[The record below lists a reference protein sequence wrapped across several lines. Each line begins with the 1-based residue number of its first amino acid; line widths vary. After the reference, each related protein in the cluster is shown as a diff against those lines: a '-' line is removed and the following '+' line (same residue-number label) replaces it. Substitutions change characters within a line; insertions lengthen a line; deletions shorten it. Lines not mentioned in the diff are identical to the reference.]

1 MQNMSMFWRV
11 LIYQITHHS
20 VLQCVA
26 VCCSVWQWVAM
37 CGSLWQ
43 CVAVCCSAL
52 QRKLHVIVCC
62 SVLQCVAVCC
72 SVLQCVA
79 VCCSA
84 YYEHIWRMLIFRIV
98 VAVFCIVLQCVC
110 SVKRE
115 QLVWCVMHV
124 TKKLLVSV
132 LQCVSV
138 LCVLQCQ

>member
-1 MQNMSMFWRV
+1 
-11 LIYQITHHS
+11 
-20 VLQCVA
+20 
-26 VCCSVWQWVAM
+26 M

-43 CVAVCCSAL
+43 CVAVCCS
-52 QRKLHVIVCC
+52 
-62 SVLQCVAVCC
+62 VLQCVSAQVTRH
-72 SVLQCVA
+72 SVLQRVA

-84 YYEHIWRMLIFRIV
+84 YCEHISRMLIFRIV

-138 LCVLQCQ
+138 LRVLQCQ

>member
-1 MQNMSMFWRV
+1 MACAYISNYTS
-11 LIYQITHHS
+11 
-20 VLQCVA
+20 
-26 VCCSVWQWVAM
+26 
-37 CGSLWQ
+37 
-43 CVAVCCSAL
+43 
-52 QRKLHVIVCC
+52 
-62 SVLQCVAVCC
+62 QCVAVCC

-79 VCCSA
+79 VGGNVWQFVAVCCSVLQCVTAQVTRHSVLQRVAVCCSA
-84 YYEHIWRMLIFRIV
+84 YCEHISRMLIFRIV

-138 LCVLQCQ
+138 LRVLQCQ